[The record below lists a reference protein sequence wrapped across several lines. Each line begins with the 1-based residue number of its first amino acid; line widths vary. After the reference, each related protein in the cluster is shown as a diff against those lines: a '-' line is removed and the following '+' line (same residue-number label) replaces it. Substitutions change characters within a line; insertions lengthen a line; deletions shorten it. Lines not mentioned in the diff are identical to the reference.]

1 MIEYWK
7 LINTECSKIYI
18 DTSEKSKVCFKKSI
32 PNEKAKK
39 DEGKNYEKFKNLSE
53 KVLL

>member
-1 MIEYWK
+1 M
-7 LINTECSKIYI
+7 NTECSKKYI

-39 DEGKNYEKFKNLSE
+39 EGKNHEKFKKLSE